1 MAEKTPIKEQIKKLT
16 DQIEAGIKALFQSGD
31 LEKYQAYL
39 RTMSHFHHY
48 SVNNQMLIF
57 SQCPHATLVAGYQKW
72 QNQFSRHVLRG
83 EKGISILAPTPYK
96 IKVEKEKLDPDTKLP
111 LLDADGNT
119 ITEEKEVQ
127 IPMFRPVKVF
137 DVSQTD
143 GKPLPERVQSPVA
156 ELTGN
161 VEHYEAFMEA
171 LRRVSPVPIEMKPLS
186 NNLDGFFSP
195 SKQSITLR
203 DGMSE
208 VQTVCAAVH
217 EIAHSKL
224 HDYAKQP
231 NSQPKD
237 SSTEEIEAESI
248 AYTVCAYFGI
258 ETSAN
263 SFGYVATWSKDKD
276 LKAFKDSLD
285 TIRKTSSE
293 LISGVEQ
300 QFKEICKER
309 GISLEPAQPA
319 QKQPEQDIEKLYMV
333 DNEKYIHVQRS
344 DTGID
349 YTIYDAA
356 SAKALDDGVLDDTGQ
371 LLSAA
376 VLTVCK
382 LHNIGDAAPIRLAPL
397 ELLNGLQEA
406 NELLLGAGEQITG
419 VEATSTADSL
429 PDLPQ
434 LEQDYPMPDP
444 TVDFAQMY
452 QFGYT
457 DGNTMLPLSKERAR
471 ELFLQGVP
479 IFVLNS
485 DNTEYMVLDTEDLG
499 AHSGIFGVERTEW
512 ESVRDTLQPMRDIVA
527 PKQPDTL
534 SYLHDDTA
542 KTQPENY
549 LKNAEMALEDNY
561 GMIDGIINNAPK
573 QTVAE
578 QEERSSIL
586 AKLKAPVEATNRTEK
601 HAPKRSAEKEL

>member
-1 MAEKTPIKEQIKKLT
+1 MAEKQPIKEQIKKLT
-16 DQIEAGIKALFQSGD
+16 DQIEAGIKALFQSGN

-171 LRRVSPVPIEMKPLS
+171 LRRISPVPIEMKPLS
-186 NNLDGFFSP
+186 NDLDGFFSP

-237 SSTEEIEAESI
+237 SNTEEIEAESI

-309 GISLEPAQPA
+309 GISLEPEKPA
-319 QKQPEQDIEKLYMV
+319 QEQDTEKLYMV

-356 SAKALDDGVLDDTGQ
+356 SAKALDGGVLDDTGQ

-376 VLTVCK
+376 ALTVCK

-434 LEQDYPMPDP
+434 LEQGYPMPDL

-471 ELFLQGVP
+471 ELFLQDVP

-512 ESVRDTLQPMRDIVA
+512 ERVRDTLQPIRDIVA
-527 PKQPDTL
+527 PKQPDAV

-549 LKNAEMALEDNY
+549 LKNAEMALEDDY
-561 GMIDGIINNAPK
+561 GMIDGIINNGPK